1 MASTYEPIATTTL
14 SSAANSVTFSSIA
27 GTYTDLIAILNVQ
40 VNVGG
45 GPIVTFNN
53 DTASNYSITRLYGD
67 GSTIGSNRNSNQNN
81 LDLGTGGQAS
91 ITANQYSPYIFHFMN
106 YANAT
111 TYKTSLLRLSSA
123 GGGFGGLAEI
133 DQCVGLWRNTNAIT
147 TITLTCS
154 NSRSFQSGSSF
165 TLYGIKAA

>member
-1 MASTYEPIATTTL
+1 MATTYEPIATNTL
-14 SSAANSVTFSSIA
+14 GAAAATVTFSTIP
-27 GTYTDLIAILNVQ
+27 GTYTDLVCIANVQ
-40 VNVGG
+40 VNIGG
-45 GPIVTFNN
+45 GPTITFNS
-53 DTASNYSITRLYGD
+53 DTGSNYSITRLYGD
-67 GSTIGSNRNSNQNN
+67 GTTAGSNRSSNQAN

-106 YANAT
+106 YSNST

-123 GGGFGGLAEI
+123 GGGFSGLGEI

-154 NSRSFQSGSSF
+154 NARNFQSGSSF

>member
-1 MASTYEPIATTTL
+1 MPSTYEKVATNTLGSSSTT
-14 SSAANSVTFSSIA
+14 VTFSSIS
-27 GTYTDLIAILNVQ
+27 GSYTDLVCIANVQ
-40 VNVGG
+40 VNLGG
-45 GPIVTFNN
+45 GPVITFNS
-53 DTASNYSITRLYGD
+53 DTGSNYSITRLYAD
-67 GSTIGSNRNSNQNN
+67 GTSVASNRSSSATN

-106 YANAT
+106 YSNAT

-123 GGGFGGLAEI
+123 GGGFSGAAEI

-154 NSRSFQSGSSF
+154 NSRNFQTGSSF

>member
-1 MASTYEPIATTTL
+1 MPSTYEKVATNTLGSSSTT
-14 SSAANSVTFSSIA
+14 VTFSSIS
-27 GTYTDLIAILNVQ
+27 GSYTDLVCIANVQ
-40 VNVGG
+40 VNLGG
-45 GPIVTFNN
+45 GPVITFNS
-53 DTASNYSITRLYGD
+53 DTGSNYSITRLYGD
-67 GSTIGSNRNSNQNN
+67 GTSVASNRSSSATN

-106 YANAT
+106 YSNAT

-123 GGGFGGLAEI
+123 GGGFSGAGEI

-154 NSRSFQSGSSF
+154 NSRNFQTGSSF